1 MLYFFELILE
11 ATLNNCIDLFS
22 YIFSLYLFYFV
33 TQILD
38 TLLHLLRFDRILSH
52 CVIDL
57 GLEIHELLLKGL
69 PAPSTLI
76 LPATH
81 PLDPLHPLLE
91 PLHPLL
97 RNLRR
102 IGATLVDEVAQLLVE
117 FPGFFAEFVFQG
129 HQGAVLQALV

>member
-1 MLYFFELILE
+1 M
-11 ATLNNCIDLFS
+11 
-22 YIFSLYLFYFV
+22 

-38 TLLHLLRFDRILSH
+38 TLLHLLGFDRILSH
-52 CVIDL
+52 RFIDL
-57 GLEIHELLLKGL
+57 GLEIRELLFKGL